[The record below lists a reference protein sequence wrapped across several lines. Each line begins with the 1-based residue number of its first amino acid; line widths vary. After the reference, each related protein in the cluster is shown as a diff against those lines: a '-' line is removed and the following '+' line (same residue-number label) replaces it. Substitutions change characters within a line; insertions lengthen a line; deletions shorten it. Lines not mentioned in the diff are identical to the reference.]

1 MSPMLRAMR
10 RPEPPRPDSAAAL
23 TGTAACAAAGGQC
36 ELILPRMVGHAI
48 VAVCRNEIPEG
59 CGSGAVCCLD
69 MLCAADATAP
79 IIQASDYDQSCAVDS
94 DCAEVYVG
102 DACSCELSCGA
113 ISAAINKGALAQYT
127 ADVAK
132 FRMPCQCPP
141 TPPPCTV
148 ETYPGPGPFCVGG
161 VCQIVLCPK

>member
-79 IIQASDYDQSCAVDS
+79 IIQASEYDQSCTTNS

-102 DACSCELSCGA
+102 NGCTCEISCGTWP
-113 ISAAINKGALAQYT
+113 AAINMGALSQYT
-127 ADVAK
+127 ADFAK
-132 FRMPCQCPP
+132 LPRELCGCVNS
-141 TPPPCTV
+141 TPPCDDLA
-148 ETYPGPGPFCVGG
+148 ETFRAHCVGG
-161 VCQIVLCPK
+161 ICQIVCSE